1 MASSTKTTG
10 ILAALATAGLLA
22 LTACKAPATTNFT
35 DLDYPFP
42 VQHADVGGTSIAYA
56 EMGHGERT
64 IVLIH
69 GLGSYMPVWKNNA
82 PELATD
88 YRVIAIDLPGY
99 GKSDKPEASYSMKYF
114 ARQIHALLG
123 ELGVQDPVLVG
134 HSMGGQI
141 AMTYALLYP
150 EEYGGLVL
158 TSPAGFETFEDGEA
172 KWLAQAVSPAF
183 TCAADD
189 ESIYARHVGNFHRMP
204 KDAHFMVEDRI
215 ALKGDPGFGAYCEA
229 VSKSVAGMLDQP
241 VYDDLPK
248 IDQPVLVLFGKND
261 NLIPNPFLHGGS
273 TVKVAKKGVDQLPNA
288 ELVVLEKAGHMA
300 QFEVADEWN
309 SAVRSFLSKLPAP
322 GVSSTPAPEPAAEPE
337 PEVAAE
343 PEPAPDPEPEPVVE
357 SEPEPEPEAPAAEE
371 AAAEA
376 PPAP

>member
-1 MASSTKTTG
+1 MAGLLKKTLVG
-10 ILAALATAGLLA
+10 LATVGLLA
-22 LTACKAPATTNFT
+22 LGACKAPATTNFT

-56 EMGHGERT
+56 EMGHGDRT

-99 GKSDKPEASYSMKYF
+99 GKSDKPKATYTMKYF
-114 ARQIHALLG
+114 ARQVRGLLD
-123 ELGVQDPVLVG
+123 ELGVDKPVLVG
-134 HSMGGQI
+134 HSMGGQV

-150 EEYGGLVL
+150 EKYDALVL

-215 ALKGDPGFGAYCEA
+215 ALKGDPSFPDYCEA
-229 VSKSVAGMLDQP
+229 VSKSVAGMLDEP

-248 IDQPVLVLFGKND
+248 IAQPVLVLFGKND
-261 NLIPNPFLHGGS
+261 NLIPNPFLHGGN
-273 TVKVAKKGVDQLPNA
+273 TTKVAEKGVEKLPNA

-309 SAVRSFLSKLPAP
+309 SAVRSFLGNLPAP
-322 GVSSTPAPEPAAEPE
+322 TVSVAPEPKPEPE

-343 PEPAPDPEPEPVVE
+343 PEPVPEPAP
-357 SEPEPEPEAPAAEE
+357 EPEPEPEPTVEDEEE
-371 AAAEA
+371 AAPVA
-376 PPAP
+376 PPVP